1 MGLMIYTVLH
11 AKLFP
16 DSSNVRWRNFIVFGE
31 FMTSIFTWHKNVSF
45 LCKLFGLSENVFP
58 LMFFIASAME
68 ITFASLDGS

>member
-1 MGLMIYTVLH
+1 MIYTVLH

-45 LCKLFGLSENVFP
+45 LCKLFGLSENVFC
-58 LMFFIASAME
+58 
-68 ITFASLDGS
+68 